1 MSKNIYDEDSIETL
15 DPRNHVR
22 TRSGMYIGS
31 NENPNQLLL
40 EVFSNALDEFSI
52 GHGKEIDVSIFK
64 DGRCVV
70 EDYGQG
76 FLVNSIRAEDEK
88 TVLEASFSV
97 MNTSGKYKEDG
108 VYEGSSLGL
117 NGLGSKL
124 TNFLSLYLDVVTHRD
139 GQYEQ
144 IFFKDGLFVSRDVG
158 EWKDGTSGTR
168 VEFKPDKQFFKSDK
182 IDANY
187 FRKFFNDMCCL
198 CNGLTINLTTDAGIE
213 KITKNGIDDFVSSR
227 ISKDIELI
235 SNRFILDID
244 NLKLGLTFTSSN
256 VCNIISYVN
265 LGLTEAGQ
273 HITTIKSSLTR
284 VLNSWAKEQGIL
296 KAKDKNLDGASLQEG
311 LLLVANI
318 TSKNVSY
325 NSQTKEKIVDVDTS
339 WTDEFAK
346 QLEIWLDSN
355 PDDGKIIIEKALL
368 ARKASEAAKKAREAV
383 KAGKNKKDKVFNLPT
398 SLVDCWTKDRTKA
411 ELLICEGK
419 SAASGLVAA
428 RNSEYQAIYGIR
440 GKCLS
445 VLKTTPA
452 KILANQEINNI
463 IKALGLDCD
472 QKTAKLKYD
481 KNKLR
486 YDKIIAC
493 ADAK

>member
-1 MSKNIYDEDSIETL
+1 M
-15 DPRNHVR
+15 
-22 TRSGMYIGS
+22 
-31 NENPNQLLL
+31 
-40 EVFSNALDEFSI
+40 
-52 GHGKEIDVSIFK
+52 
-64 DGRCVV
+64 
-70 EDYGQG
+70 
-76 FLVNSIRAEDEK
+76 
-88 TVLEASFSV
+88 
-97 MNTSGKYKEDG
+97 
-108 VYEGSSLGL
+108 
-117 NGLGSKL
+117 
-124 TNFLSLYLDVVTHRD
+124 
-139 GQYEQ
+139 
-144 IFFKDGLFVSRDVG
+144 
-158 EWKDGTSGTR
+158 
-168 VEFKPDKQFFKSDK
+168 
-182 IDANY
+182 
-187 FRKFFNDMCCL
+187 
-198 CNGLTINLTTDAGIE
+198 
-213 KITKNGIDDFVSSR
+213 
-227 ISKDIELI
+227 
-235 SNRFILDID
+235 
-244 NLKLGLTFTSSN
+244 
-256 VCNIISYVN
+256 
-265 LGLTEAGQ
+265 
-273 HITTIKSSLTR
+273 
-284 VLNSWAKEQGIL
+284 
-296 KAKDKNLDGASLQEG
+296 QEG

-339 WTDEFAK
+339 WADEFAK